1 MGASGGGKM
10 NNSAKRATITVTI
23 VLATLGAIL
32 GLLFYRYNFLHF
44 LERAWTALTPGGF
57 MALLASAVTALSLFL
72 SIKSWK
78 YMNANGHTAG
88 QGAVALLC
96 AVVTF
101 FNFCGTISF
110 FQTSTD
116 TTSTFTAL
124 RDMGDAEVF
133 QTEPGRVIVEGQI
146 GENFFRDVI
155 YYDTKEAPLKEIEI
169 NSGGGLV
176 DQAMLVANFV
186 ESHKVVVTVNEQ
198 CMSACVL
205 IAVASPMLQ
214 AHADDV
220 FGFHHTTAVANV
232 SSDLY
237 KSLITTTDSD
247 NRKYLADHGV
257 PEEIL
262 KQGDKF
268 GSEDIYQV
276 TAADLAK
283 AGVVKKIIADETVG
297 AAESGK

>member
-1 MGASGGGKM
+1 MIK
-10 NNSAKRATITVTI
+10 SAKFAAAATVTAI
-23 VLATLGAIL
+23 LATLGAIL
-32 GLLFYRYNFLHF
+32 GLLFYRYNFLHL
-44 LERAWTALTPGGF
+44 LEWAWNTLTPGGF
-57 MALLASAVTALSLFL
+57 MALLASAVTALSLVL

-96 AVVTF
+96 VVVTF

-110 FQTSTD
+110 FQTSADITN
-116 TTSTFTAL
+116 TFIAL
-124 RDMGDAEVF
+124 HDMGDAEVF
-133 QTEPGRVIVEGQI
+133 QTELGRVVVEGQI
-146 GENFFRDVI
+146 GENFFRDVTS
-155 YYDTKEAPLKEIEI
+155 YDTKDAPLKEIEI

-186 ESHKVVVTVNEQ
+186 ETHKLVVTVNEQ

-205 IAVASPMLQ
+205 IAVASPLLQ
-214 AHADDV
+214 AHAEDV
-220 FGFHHTTAVANV
+220 FGFHHTTAVTIV
-232 SSDLY
+232 TSDLY

-257 PEEIL
+257 PEEFL

-276 TAADLAK
+276 SAADLAK
-283 AGVVKKIIADETVG
+283 AGVVKKIIVNETADTAVQ
-297 AAESGK
+297 SK